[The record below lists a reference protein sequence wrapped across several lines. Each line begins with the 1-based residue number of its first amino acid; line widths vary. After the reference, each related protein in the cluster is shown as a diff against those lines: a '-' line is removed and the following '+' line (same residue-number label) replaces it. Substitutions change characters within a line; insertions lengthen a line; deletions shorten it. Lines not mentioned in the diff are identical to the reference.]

1 MNPEDT
7 STTSGKS
14 YIPVILVSLSVIS
27 FFIWQWS
34 QASSASETISTL
46 SKQVSDFRTNTL
58 PQYEAAVG
66 RARQVEGVLTNL
78 ATDVS
83 KLAQENDDLA
93 KKIVEANGIRFN
105 APPAATPATPAP
117 ATSGSNP

>member
-14 YIPVILVSLSVIS
+14 YIPVILVSLSMIS

-34 QASSASETISTL
+34 QASTASETVSTL

-58 PQYEAAVG
+58 PQYDAAAS
-66 RARQVEGVLTNL
+66 RARQVETVLTNL

-83 KLAQENDDLA
+83 KLAQDNDDLA

-105 APPAATPATPAP
+105 APPAAATPAP